1 MSFAGAGSAMFVVL
15 ATGLVVAVSMPC
27 LGQMVLP
34 AERSAG
40 AGASEVQGL
49 PVGQVLVS
57 GNKLMG
63 EEFILGQLRTR
74 VGQPYDERT
83 VQEDVRSLLRLGRFD
98 NVIATRQV
106 ADGKVMVTF
115 AVVEK
120 PEVQSVEFVGNK
132 AYADKELWTELDFA
146 AGDALDRYRVNQGR
160 AAIER
165 LYKQAGYNYVTVEV
179 DEQVLRDQWRVVYR
193 IVEGPQVRVRKIR
206 FEGNRAFS
214 RQRLKKHIQTKTW
227 AWVFR
232 SGRYDAEQVQRDADD
247 LRNFYRKA
255 GYLDGQVTPR
265 LEFRPNRT
273 DLDVTFLISE
283 GPRYLVRA
291 FHFEGNSVFSD
302 DELLA
307 TMKLRVGRPYIHDVA
322 TADVKRIAQ
331 QYGDLGYIYARAT
344 PDWVY
349 AAGED
354 AVDVT
359 IKLSE
364 GDLYR
369 VGRIV
374 VRGNEQTQDRV
385 VRRELRFYSGQ
396 PYNVSTVEK
405 AEQRLYETRLFSDAK
420 ITPLGEE
427 PGLRDALVEVTETET
442 STLLFGVAVG
452 SDNGVMGNISI
463 ENRNFDLF
471 DWPRSFGELFRGRAF
486 KGAGQT
492 MKLQFE
498 PGTEVTRG
506 RIDFREPYLFDRPI
520 SLGVSGYVFQR
531 GRPEFTEERGGGMV
545 SFGRRFQKGFL
556 KDWIGEIALRAELID
571 IGGTDLWTAR
581 EILADAGSSTMTSA
595 KVSLVRDRTDSFF
608 RPSQGD
614 RFSVSLEQAGV
625 LGGDYSF
632 SKLSMGYWR
641 HYTLRTDVFDRKSI
655 LSLRGKGGYIF
666 GDVPVFERF
675 FGGGIGSIRGFAF
688 RGVSPRAGLADDR
701 VGGKFLLLSG
711 AEYSFPIYGKSL
723 RGLLFTDMG
732 TVEDDFGLTEW
743 RVSVGFGARILI
755 HYFGPIPLSFDFGF
769 PISKGADDDEQ
780 VFSFTFG
787 ATF

>member
-40 AGASEVQGL
+40 AGAPEVQGL
-49 PVGQVLVS
+49 PVGEVLVS

-74 VGQPYDERT
+74 VGQPYNERT
-83 VQEDVRSLLRLGRFD
+83 VQEDVRNLLRLGRFD

-106 ADGKVMVTF
+106 ADGKVIVTF

-165 LYKQAGYNYVTVEV
+165 LYKQAGYNYVAVDV

-214 RQRLKKHIQTKTW
+214 RQRLQKYVRTKTW

-255 GYLDGQVTPR
+255 AYLDAQVTPR

-283 GPRYLVRA
+283 GPRYLVRV
-291 FHFEGNSVFSD
+291 FHFEGNSVFND

-307 TMKLRVGRPYIHDVA
+307 MMNLCVGQPYVHDVA
-322 TADVKRIAQ
+322 AADVKRITQ
-331 QYGDLGYIYARAT
+331 RYGELGYIYARVE
-344 PDWVY
+344 PDFVY
-349 AAGED
+349 GAGED
-354 AVDVT
+354 AVDVRFR
-359 IKLSE
+359 LSE

-374 VRGNEQTQDRV
+374 VRGNERTQDRV
-385 VRRELRFYSGQ
+385 IRRELRVYPGQ
-396 PYNVSTVEK
+396 PYDLSSMER

-420 ITPLGEE
+420 IKPLGEE
-427 PGLRDALVEVTETET
+427 PGLRDALVDITETET

-452 SDNGVMGNISI
+452 SDNGVMGNVAI

-471 DWPRSFGELFRGRAF
+471 DWPRSFGELFGGRAF

-492 MKLQFE
+492 MRLQFE

-506 RIDFREPYLFDRPI
+506 RIDFREPYLLDRPI

-531 GRPEFTEERGGGMV
+531 GRPEFAEERGGGMV
-545 SFGRRFQKGFL
+545 SFGRRFQSGFL

-581 EILADAGSSTMTSA
+581 EILEDVGTSTMTSA

-608 RPSQGD
+608 RPSRGD
-614 RFSVSLEQAGV
+614 RFSVSLEQAGA

-632 SKLSMGYWR
+632 SKLSLGYWWHR
-641 HYTLRTDVFDRKSI
+641 TLRTDVFERKSI
-655 LSLRGKGGYIF
+655 LSVRGKGGYIF

-675 FGGGIGSIRGFAF
+675 FGGGIGSIRGFEF
-688 RGVSPRAGLADDR
+688 RGASPRAGLADDR
-701 VGGKFLLLSG
+701 IGGRFLVLSG
-711 AEYSFPIYGKSL
+711 AEYSFPVYGKNL

-732 TVEDDFGLTEW
+732 TVEEDFGLTEW
-743 RVSVGFGARILI
+743 RVSVGFGVRILVR
-755 HYFGPIPLSFDFGF
+755 YFGPIPLSFDFGF
-769 PISKGADDDEQ
+769 PISKGAADDEQ